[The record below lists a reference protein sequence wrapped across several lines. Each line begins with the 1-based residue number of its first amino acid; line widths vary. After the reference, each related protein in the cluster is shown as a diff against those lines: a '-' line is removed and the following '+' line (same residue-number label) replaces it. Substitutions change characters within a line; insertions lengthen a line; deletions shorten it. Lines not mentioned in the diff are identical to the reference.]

1 MMRAR
6 RRRMSLII
14 VIVALFL
21 LINVGYAFLSRQLSI
36 NGYTKIDSMTFDVR
50 FTNARAVS
58 SNTTGSCT
66 AEVSDDGST
75 FTFNSILKDYG
86 EFCTYKVDVK
96 NFASIPGKVSFSSQ
110 SSWDG
115 KTLPYVSQND
125 YQFFAIK
132 VEDEYAYSDY
142 CNYYLNYCSYDY
154 SDEVYDCNDGYIYY
168 SDNGTCYKHLG
179 NLDNLT
185 LYKNDVVTLAFMFNF
200 KSTAGSLP
208 GEGTVSDP
216 IETNYTY
223 TLVARQSTMDAS
235 GAASAGFTDASS
247 REDFI
252 GSRWQ

>member
-96 NFASIPGKVSFSSQ
+96 NFASIPGKVSFNSQ
-110 SSWDG
+110 TGWDG

-132 VEDEYAYSDY
+132 ADDESTDSNYCDSDR
-142 CNYYLNYCSYDY
+142 CSYDS
-154 SDEVYDCNDGYIYY
+154 SDEVYDCHDGYIYY
-168 SDNGTCYKHLG
+168 DNEGSCYKHLG

-200 KSTAGSLP
+200 KSTAGALP
-208 GEGTVSDP
+208 GEGSVSDP

-235 GAASAGFTDASS
+235 GAASAGYTDASS
-247 REDFI
+247 RGDFI